1 MSDNRSGAAPSRF
14 DVHVSAESHF
24 AWLRTR
30 LAVERTMMAYLR
42 TAVSLIG
49 FGFGIFQFVYQLQR
63 EPAVGDVRFPDAAW
77 YLALALIFCG
87 ILSAVF
93 SVWEYRRLL
102 RYLWSGSYAAVAGVG
117 DERLLTPLFAMSFVI
132 ALIGVFAFVAVLLRL
147 L

>member
-1 MSDNRSGAAPSRF
+1 MTDDPLGKNSNRFEVRVTA
-14 DVHVSAESHF
+14 DSHF

-42 TAVSLIG
+42 TSVSLIG
-49 FGFGIFQFVYQLQR
+49 FGFGVFQFVYQLQR
-63 EPAVGDVRFPDAAW
+63 EPAINDIRFPVAAW
-77 YLALALIFCG
+77 YLALALILCG
-87 ILSAVF
+87 TLSAVF

-102 RYLWSGSYAAVAGVG
+102 RYLWSGAYAAVAGVS

-132 ALIGVFAFVAVLLRL
+132 ALIGLFAFLAVLLRL

>member
-1 MSDNRSGAAPSRF
+1 MTDDRLGKDANRF
-14 DVHVSAESHF
+14 EVHVTAEAHF

-63 EPAVGDVRFPDAAW
+63 EPTISDARFPDAAW

-87 ILSAVF
+87 TLSAVF

-102 RYLWSGSYAAVAGVG
+102 RYLWSGAYAAVSGVS
-117 DERLLTPLFAMSFVI
+117 DERLLTPLFAMAFVI
-132 ALIGVFAFVAVLLRL
+132 ALIGLIAFAAVLLRL
-147 L
+147 F